1 MSLSTV
7 ILKTKDEKL
16 MTKKSPLILFLAFI
30 LMTTL
35 ISCTPSRSSLSVE
48 EFKNPAKVYRP
59 LALWTWMN
67 GYVDTGKLVYEL
79 KEMKE
84 KGMRGALIW
93 DIGSL
98 ADPEKIIPEGPAF
111 LGPQSLEYVSLALK
125 TAGELGLD
133 LGMVA
138 SSSWN
143 AGGEWITEKDA
154 SKQILCTRQI
164 VTGPAKRTL
173 SISVPETRR
182 GSVKIFSLITSMA
195 LPHSG
200 SKTIEQGFDRA
211 IRLDEL
217 TRDRNTIEWDVPAGD
232 WEVFSFFSCNTGQ
245 NLVCPSPNSNGL
257 VIDHLS
263 RIATQNHFDS
273 MLTRLSSIS
282 SPGNHLKIFMLDSYE
297 VRRMKDWSPGFIE
310 EFTRR
315 YRYDPVPYLP
325 LLLGYQYKDSVVAER
340 FRGDYS
346 RLVSDLMIENHFG
359 QSVEIADKHG
369 IQMLTEAGHGGSPR
383 VDPLK
388 ALGHSHIPMGEFW
401 NRRKNWVT
409 KEAASAAH
417 IYGLNLV
424 AAESLTGWNHWQH
437 GPADFKQLIDIAFC
451 AGLNQVVFHTFA
463 HNPEIAGRP
472 GFTYHA
478 GEHINVNTTWW
489 PMARPFMDYIGRCS
503 YMLRQGLFVADAC
516 LYYGDQA
523 PNLVPPRRI
532 GPNIKPRWDNT
543 KCLHCGQPKP
553 VDPGPLPGYD
563 YDYMNAEIITTS
575 LRVENGRLRLPCG
588 QSYRLLLLP
597 DQDAISLEVLQSL
610 EKLVSD
616 GAVIIGRKPT
626 RTTSLENYPGC
637 DAEVSTITEK
647 LWGNCDGRNTLS
659 NPYGK
664 GIVYWR
670 KTVKEVLGE
679 LGVAPDFEVQ
689 GIDNR
694 DQHIDYIHRQTP
706 EEDIYF
712 VSNSHETSESFRVIF
727 RVDPKRNPEIWDP
740 QSGLIQR
747 EVKYSVVEGGIQ
759 MELAMDPLDSRFV
772 VFTDHT
778 TGEND
783 SGLWHNLQFA
793 NKSNPI
799 DQNPPEGI
807 DLTTN
812 WRVSFD
818 PSMGGP
824 ATFNLNKLQS
834 WSEIKDEAIQ
844 YYSGKAL
851 YSKNFSVEKS
861 ALAKGRQAVLQFDNI
876 QEMARVK
883 INGEDC
889 GILWTPPYQI
899 DITDHIRTG
908 ENEILIEV
916 INTWNNRIVGDVRN
930 PDQRQYTKTN
940 IKNKFRRGNLLESG
954 LMGKA
959 EILFR
964 E

>member
-1 MSLSTV
+1 MKMTLWTLCIQATILGSVLVGCCLANDSLSTS
-7 ILKTKDEKL
+7 D
-16 MTKKSPLILFLAFI
+16 FL
-30 LMTTL
+30 
-35 ISCTPSRSSLSVE
+35 
-48 EFKNPAKVYRP
+48 NPPAETRP

-67 GYVDTGKLVYEL
+67 AYVDTDKLVYEL
-79 KEMKE
+79 EEMND

-93 DIGSL
+93 DIGAL
-98 ADPEKIIPEGPAF
+98 RDPEKIIPEGPAF
-111 LGPQSLEYVSLALK
+111 LGPKSLEHISLALK
-125 TAGELGLD
+125 TAGKLGLD

-143 AGGEWITEKDA
+143 AGGSWITEKDA

-164 VTGPAKRTL
+164 VSGPAKKTL
-173 SISVPETRR
+173 SISTPKARRRPIET
-182 GSVKIFSLITSMA
+182 FSLITSMA
-195 LPHSG
+195 LPYSG
-200 SKTIEQGFDRA
+200 SKTIEKGFDTA
-211 IRLDEL
+211 IRLDKH
-217 TRDRNTIEWDVPAGD
+217 TRNENTIEWDVPAGE

-245 NLVCPSPNSNGL
+245 HLACPSPNSNGL
-257 VIDHLS
+257 IIDHLS
-263 RIATQNHFDS
+263 RSATRNHFDS
-273 MLTRLSSIS
+273 ILTRLSSIS
-282 SPGNHLKIFMLDSYE
+282 SPGNHLKFFMLDSYE
-297 VRRMKDWSPGFIE
+297 VRPMKDWSPGFID

-325 LLLGYQYKDSVVAER
+325 LLLGYEYKDRVVAER

-359 QSVEIADKHG
+359 QSVEIAEKHG
-369 IQMLTEAGHGGSPR
+369 IQMLSEAGHGGFPR

-417 IYGLNLV
+417 IYGLNIV
-424 AAESLTGWNHWQH
+424 AAESLTGWMNWQH
-437 GPADFKQLIDIAFC
+437 GPTDFKQLIDIAFC
-451 AGLNQVVFHTFA
+451 AGLNQVVFHTFS

-472 GFTYHA
+472 GFVYHA

-489 PMARPFMDYIGRCS
+489 PMARPFMDYIGRCC

-523 PNLVPPRRI
+523 PNLVPARRI
-532 GPNIKPRWDNT
+532 GPNIKPRWDNS

-553 VDPGPLPGYD
+553 VDPGSLPGYD

-575 LRVENGRLRLPCG
+575 LRVKNGWLCLPSG
-588 QSYRLLLLP
+588 QSYRVLLLP
-597 DQDAISLEVLQSL
+597 DQEAISLEVLRSL
-610 EKLVSD
+610 EKLVFD
-616 GAVIIGRKPT
+616 GAIVLGRRPT
-626 RTTSLENYPGC
+626 RTTSLENYPNC
-637 DAEVSTITEK
+637 DQEVKTIADK
-647 LWGNCDGRNTLS
+647 LWGDCNGTDILS
-659 NPYGK
+659 NSYGK
-664 GIVYWR
+664 GTVYWG
-670 KTVKEVLGE
+670 KTVKEVLE
-679 LGVAPDFEVQ
+679 EIGVTPDFEVR
-689 GIDNR
+689 GIDNS

-706 EEDIYF
+706 QVDIYF
-712 VSNSHETSESFRVIF
+712 ISNSHETSEKFRAVF
-727 RVDPKRNPEIWDP
+727 RVDPKRKPEIWDP

-747 EVKYSVVEGGIQ
+747 KVKYTTVKGGIQ
-759 MELAMDPLDSRFV
+759 MELAMGPLASRFV

-778 TGEND
+778 TGKND
-783 SGLWHNLQFA
+783 SGLWRNLQFA
-793 NKSNPI
+793 GKSNSMDKNTP
-799 DQNPPEGI
+799 GSI
-807 DLTTN
+807 DLTTD

-824 ATFNLNKLQS
+824 ATFNLNRLQS

-861 ALAKGRQAVLQFDNI
+861 ALTKDRQAVLQFDNI

-883 INGEDC
+883 INGQDC
-889 GILWTPPYQI
+889 GIVWVPPYQL
-899 DITDHIRTG
+899 DVSDYLRAG
-908 ENEILIEV
+908 KNELEIEV
-916 INTWNNRIVGDVRN
+916 VNTWNNRLVGDAKK

-940 IKNKFRRGNLLESG
+940 IKGTFKGGRLLESG

-959 EILFR
+959 EILFI
-964 E
+964 EK

>member
-1 MSLSTV
+1 
-7 ILKTKDEKL
+7 
-16 MTKKSPLILFLAFI
+16 MTKKFPLLLFSAFI
-30 LMTTL
+30 LITTL
-35 ISCTPSRSSLSVE
+35 ISCTPSKSSLAIE

-59 LALWTWMN
+59 LALWTWLN
-67 GYVDTGKLVYEL
+67 GYVDSDKLVYEL
-79 KEMKE
+79 EEMKD

-98 ADPEKIIPEGPAF
+98 ADPDKMIPEGPAF

-125 TAGELGLD
+125 TAGKLGLD

-138 SSSWN
+138 ASSWN
-143 AGGEWITEKDA
+143 AGGEWITKKDA

-164 VTGPAKRTL
+164 ISGPGKRTL
-173 SISVPETRR
+173 SISTPETRR
-182 GSVKIFSLITSMA
+182 GPVETFSLIASMA
-195 LPHSG
+195 LPYSG
-200 SKTIEQGFDRA
+200 SKIIEQGFETA

-217 TRDRNTIEWDVPAGD
+217 TRDKNTIEWDVPAGD

-263 RIATQNHFDS
+263 RIATRNHFDS

-282 SPGNHLKIFMLDSYE
+282 SPDNHLKILMLDSYE
-297 VRRMKDWSPGFIE
+297 VRRMKDWSPGFID

-359 QSVEIADKHG
+359 QSVEIAEKHG
-369 IQMLTEAGHGGSPR
+369 IQMLSEAGHGGSPR

-401 NRRKNWVT
+401 NRQRFWVT

-424 AAESLTGWNHWQH
+424 AAESLTGWNNWQH

-489 PMARPFMDYIGRCS
+489 DMARPFMDYIGRCS

-523 PNLVPPRRI
+523 PNLVPSKRI
-532 GPNIKPRWDNT
+532 DPNIKPSFDDT
-543 KCLHCGQPKP
+543 QCLHCGQPKP
-553 VDPGPLPGYD
+553 VNPGSVPGYD
-563 YDYMNAEIITTS
+563 YDYMNAEIITTA
-575 LRVENGRLRLPCG
+575 LRVENGRLRLPSG

-597 DQDAISLEVLQSL
+597 DKEAISLEVLRSL
-610 EKLVSD
+610 EKLVFD
-616 GAVIIGRKPT
+616 GAIVLGRRPI
-626 RTTSLENYPGC
+626 RTTSLENYPNC
-637 DAEVSTITEK
+637 DQEVKTIADK
-647 LWGNCDGRNTLS
+647 LWGDCNGTDILS
-659 NPYGK
+659 NSYGK
-664 GIVYWR
+664 GMIYWG
-670 KTVKEVLGE
+670 KTLEEVLGD
-679 LGVAPDFEVQ
+679 LNVNQDFAVQ
-689 GIDNR
+689 GIDNF
-694 DQHIDYIHRQTP
+694 DMHIDYIHRQTP
-706 EEDIYF
+706 TEDIYF
-712 VSNSHETSESFRVIF
+712 ISNSHESSERFSVVF
-727 RVDPKRNPEIWDP
+727 RVDTKRKPEIWDP
-740 QSGLIQR
+740 KTGLIQR
-747 EVKYSVVEGGIQ
+747 RVDYSVVENGIQ
-759 MELAMDPLDSRFV
+759 VELDMDGLGSRFV
-772 VFTDHT
+772 VFTNHT
-778 TGEND
+778 TGKND
-783 SGLWHNLQFA
+783 SGLWNNLQFVD
-793 NKSNPI
+793 NFNPN
-799 DQNPPEGI
+799 DQNPPGSI
-807 DLTTN
+807 DLTAN
-812 WRVSFD
+812 WTVLFD

-824 ATFNLNKLQS
+824 ATFNLKKLQS
-834 WSEIKDEAIQ
+834 WSKIENEAIQ
-844 YYSGKAL
+844 YYSGKVL
-851 YSKNFSVEKS
+851 YRKNFSVEKS
-861 ALAKGRQAVLQFDNI
+861 ELSKGHQAILQFDNI
-876 QEMARVK
+876 QEMARIK

-930 PDQRQYTKTN
+930 PDQQQYTKTN
-940 IKNKFRRGNLLESG
+940 IKNKFRRGSLLESG

-964 E
+964 

>member
-1 MSLSTV
+1 
-7 ILKTKDEKL
+7 
-16 MTKKSPLILFLAFI
+16 
-30 LMTTL
+30 
-35 ISCTPSRSSLSVE
+35 
-48 EFKNPAKVYRP
+48 
-59 LALWTWMN
+59 
-67 GYVDTGKLVYEL
+67 
-79 KEMKE
+79 
-84 KGMRGALIW
+84 
-93 DIGSL
+93 
-98 ADPEKIIPEGPAF
+98 
-111 LGPQSLEYVSLALK
+111 LEHISLALK
-125 TAGELGLD
+125 TAGKIGLD

-154 SKQILCTRQI
+154 SKQILCTSQI
-164 VTGPAKRTL
+164 VMGPAKKIL
-173 SISVPETRR
+173 LISVPESRR
-182 GSVKIFSLITSMA
+182 RPVKILSLITSMA
-195 LPHSG
+195 LPYSG
-200 SKTIEQGFDRA
+200 SKTIEQGFETA
-211 IRLDEL
+211 IRLDEV
-217 TRDRNTIEWDVPAGD
+217 TRDEKTIQWDVPAGK

-245 NLVCPSPNSNGL
+245 HLVCPSPNSDGL

-263 RIATQNHFDS
+263 RKATRNHFDS

-282 SPGNHLKIFMLDSYE
+282 NPDNHLKIFMLDSYE
-297 VRRMKDWSPGFIE
+297 VWRMKDWSPGFID

-325 LLLGYQYKDSVVAER
+325 LLLGYEYKDRAFAER

-359 QSVEIADKHG
+359 QSVEIAEKHG
-369 IQMLTEAGHGGSPR
+369 IQMLSEAGHGGSPR

-417 IYGLNLV
+417 IYGLNVV
-424 AAESLTGWNHWQH
+424 AAESLTGWMNWQH

-472 GFTYHA
+472 GFVYHA

-489 PMARPFMDYIGRCS
+489 PMAKPFMDYIGRCC

-523 PNLVPPRRI
+523 PNLVPARRI

-553 VDPGPLPGYD
+553 VNPGPLPGYD

-575 LRVENGRLRLPCG
+575 LRVENGRLRLPSG

-597 DQDAISLEVLQSL
+597 DREAISLPVLRSL
-610 EKLVSD
+610 EKLVSN
-616 GAVIIGRKPT
+616 GAIVIGRRPV
-626 RTTSLENYPGC
+626 RTTSLEDYPEC
-637 DAEVSTITEK
+637 DVEVKVISKK
-647 LWGNCDGRNTLS
+647 LWGACDGTNTLS
-659 NPYGK
+659 NAYGR
-664 GIVYWR
+664 GAVYWG
-670 KTVKEVLGE
+670 KTVKEVLE
-679 LGVAPDFEVQ
+679 EIGVTPDFEVRE
-689 GIDNR
+689 IDNS
-694 DQHIDYIHRQTP
+694 DQHIDYIHRQTHQ
-706 EEDIYF
+706 EDIYF
-712 VSNSHETSESFRVIF
+712 ISNSHETSENFQVIF
-727 RVDPKRNPEIWDP
+727 RVDPKRKPEIWDP

-759 MELAMDPLDSRFV
+759 MELSMDPLASRFV

-783 SGLWHNLQFA
+783 PVLRHNLQFA
-793 NKSNPI
+793 NKSNRI
-799 DQNPPEGI
+799 DQNPPEGGASRPLRGI

-818 PSMGGP
+818 PTMGGP

-851 YSKNFSVEKS
+851 YSRNFSVEKS
-861 ALAKGRQAVLQFDNI
+861 ALTKGRQAVLQFDNI
-876 QEMARVK
+876 QEMARIE

-889 GILWTPPYQI
+889 GILWIPPYQI
-899 DITDHIRTG
+899 DITDHLRTG

-916 INTWNNRIVGDVRN
+916 INTWNNRIVGDLRN

-940 IKNKFRRGNLLESG
+940 IKNKFRQGNLLESG
-954 LMGKA
+954 LIGKA

-964 E
+964 RINLSK

>member
-1 MSLSTV
+1 MKTQFWVLFIRAVAIVTLLTRCCPGNYSLSS
-7 ILKTKDEKL
+7 KD
-16 MTKKSPLILFLAFI
+16 FF
-30 LMTTL
+30 
-35 ISCTPSRSSLSVE
+35 
-48 EFKNPAKVYRP
+48 NPPAETRP

-98 ADPEKIIPEGPAF
+98 ADPDKIIPEGPAF

-143 AGGEWITEKDA
+143 AGGEWIAEKDA
-154 SKQILCTRQI
+154 SKQILCTSQV

-217 TRDRNTIEWDVPAGD
+217 TRDKKTIEWDVPAGD

-257 VIDHLS
+257 IIDHLS

-282 SPGNHLKIFMLDSYE
+282 SPDNHVKIFMLDSYE
-297 VRRMKDWSPGFIE
+297 VRRMKDWSPGFID

-383 VDPLK
+383 VDTLK

-401 NRRKNWVT
+401 NRQRFWVT

-451 AGLNQVVFHTFA
+451 EGLNQVVFHTFA

-523 PNLVPPRRI
+523 PNLVPSKRI
-532 GPNIKPRWDNT
+532 DPNIKPSFDDT
-543 KCLHCGQPKP
+543 QCLHCGQPKP
-553 VDPGPLPGYD
+553 VNPGSVPGYD

-575 LRVENGRLRLPCG
+575 LRVENGRLRLPSG

-597 DQDAISLEVLQSL
+597 DQDAIPLEVLQSL
-610 EKLVSD
+610 EKIVSD
-616 GAVIIGRKPT
+616 GAVVIGRKPT
-626 RTTSLENYPGC
+626 RTTSLEDYPEC
-637 DAEVSTITEK
+637 DAEVLAISEK
-647 LWGNCDGRNTLS
+647 LWGNCNGTTTLS
-659 NPYGK
+659 NAYGR
-664 GIVYWR
+664 GVVYWG

-679 LGVAPDFEVQ
+679 LGVTPDFEVQ
-689 GIDNR
+689 GIDNG
-694 DQHIDYIHRQTP
+694 DQHIDYVHRQTP

-727 RVDPKRNPEIWDP
+727 RVDPKRKPEIWDP

-759 MELAMDPLDSRFV
+759 MELAMDPLASRFV
-772 VFTDHT
+772 VFRNHSS
-778 TGEND
+778 GQND
-783 SGLWHNLQFA
+783 DGLRGDLQAGGAFRA
-793 NKSNPI
+793 GGDELREK
-799 DQNPPEGI
+799 I
-807 DLTTN
+807 DLTEN
-812 WRVSFD
+812 WTVSFD
-818 PSMGGP
+818 PSLGGP
-824 ATFNLNKLQS
+824 ATYHLNELKN
-834 WSEIKDEAIQ
+834 WSEIEDEGIC
-844 YYSGKAL
+844 YYSGMAVYRKTI
-851 YSKNFSVEKS
+851 SVERSTLSKS
-861 ALAKGRQAVLQFDNI
+861 SQVTLHFGNI

-883 INGEDC
+883 INGQDC
-889 GILWTPPYQI
+889 GIIWAPPYQL
-899 DITDHIRTG
+899 DVSDHLQAG
-908 ENEILIEV
+908 ENELEIEV
-916 INTWNNRIVGDVRN
+916 INTWNNRLVGDAKN

-940 IKNKFRRGNLLESG
+940 IKNKFKDGNLLESG

-959 EILFR
+959 EVLFIESR
-964 E
+964 